1 MYLWLCNRPMPRLV
15 GAHWPG
21 SFASILNFIDSPY
34 SFPSEVEEEGR
45 EASYRN
51 DQNPADNVLWG
62 KNDETASLRAEVREL
77 RPVGAALLVIWSA
90 WVVVWQHAPEV
101 LPGEGEVD
109 VEHVARRP
117 HHR

>member
-34 SFPSEVEEEGR
+34 SFPSEVEEEGG
-45 EASYRN
+45 EASYHN

-77 RPVGAALLVIWSA
+77 RESSERAAAELAAVRQTLA
-90 WVVVWQHAPEV
+90 QV
-101 LPGEGEVD
+101 L
-109 VEHVARRP
+109 AKL
-117 HHR
+117 